1 MHRIELKLC
10 AQNNLIKCSICILT
24 APEKD
29 KKKKKKKSKI
39 QKTEFSAF
47 ISKRLENC
55 EENQSVATDSS
66 LKKGHLNV
74 AAVDRKVSCFFCY

>member
-1 MHRIELKLC
+1 MYFDCTRKRQKE
-10 AQNNLIKCSICILT
+10 
-24 APEKD
+24 
-29 KKKKKKKSKI
+29 KKKEK
-39 QKTEFSAF
+39 QNTKTEFSAF

-74 AAVDRKVSCFFCY
+74 AAVDRKVSCFFCYW